1 MREHWRRR
9 RRSRAGPWRWRSPA
23 RPAEATEPR
32 APAWDR
38 AEPRTSGGGA
48 CAGGAAPSYVRA
60 AEPRATGGGDRVGG
74 ALRERRKRQ
83 SRPWP
88 RRRRSL
94 ARLRRRL
101 SGGARGRRSRD
112 GRSPAALVEATMPAG
127 RGGDRC
133 TEFPCRAG
141 RGDQRPK
148 LGALAA
154 APERSEPRGASGG
167 GGSRVCWQSRRRST
181 PARAL
186 HGAWSS
192 SLTWLWVPS

>member
-1 MREHWRRR
+1 MRRR
-9 RRSRAGPWRWRSPA
+9 GTVRSHERAVEARAPAGPRRAMCGRRSPA
-23 RPAEATEPR
+23 QPVEATES
-32 APAWDR
+32 
-38 AEPRTSGGGA
+38 AEPYANGG
-48 CAGGAAPSYVRA
+48 SHRA
-60 AEPRATGGGDRVGG
+60 ARGRGGDG
-74 ALRERRKRQ
+74 ALRGCDVDSAE
-83 SRPWP
+83 SR
-88 RRRRSL
+88 
-94 ARLRRRL
+94 AA